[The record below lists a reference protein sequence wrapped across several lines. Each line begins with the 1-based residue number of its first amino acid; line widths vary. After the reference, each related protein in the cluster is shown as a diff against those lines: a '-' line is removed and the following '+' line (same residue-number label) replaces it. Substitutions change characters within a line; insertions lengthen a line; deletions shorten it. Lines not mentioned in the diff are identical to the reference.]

1 MVVIGSLLFSQFT
14 ATYSQFAGGETG
26 IDVSSVPTDL
36 RVYTAQGPGGDAYG
50 GVSVLFAELN
60 GAKIESDFW
69 GTGKVDKLIF
79 KVGTKSGDNARLFVG
94 DRELKLTPMDV
105 ITLRHFEGKYGV
117 SNAGTTRAELHLD
130 GTMHSAMFAESDLK
144 QVSTNNK
151 AHAKQSL
158 DSLADA
164 KGALD
169 EETTKIAFVIVDS
182 QKVTGVELNPG
193 GFARLQTERT
203 IGGDVTKNIPVSAVV
218 VDGKPL
224 DSYTYMDQPI
234 GLIQFTPTTQET
246 RQFNNETTGNV
257 TISFDENN
265 FDLSVW
271 YESWGKVDN
280 VFAVSDFV
288 GVLTYFKVGPREAR
302 LSLDGY
308 ARQIVSPQGAGAG
321 HNQTLLGGPLCVDEN
336 DPQTC
341 VSFPPPTMLL
351 QASPFFGVYTFTNI
365 RFTDLSTDDGV
376 IVLSRFDFGDGHL
389 NANLQNPGAND
400 PAYNEPVTIVHATHT
415 DLSGTLG
422 ITVKH
427 QYVDDGVYT
436 VTLTDTD
443 NTLLSNSTTLNITIL
458 NRAPVASFAFTPPFP
473 VDLSPVQF
481 SDTSTDMDGTI
492 VTRFW
497 DFGDGNTSAVQ
508 APIHSFAD
516 DGNYTVSVTVTD
528 DDGATNTTQTR
539 MYVGNQAPLASFT
552 RTPTVPFTSQTIQF
566 NDTSTD
572 ADGVIVS
579 LLWDFGDGNGSAA
592 SNPTHSYANSGN
604 YTVSLTV
611 TDDDGYSNTALVNLQ
626 VLNRGPVSDFSWS
639 PAVARRGEPVN
650 FTELA
655 SDPDGV
661 VVSYLWNFGD
671 TLPTSTDA
679 NPSHTFP
686 GSGAYS
692 VTLTVTDDDG
702 ATGSV
707 TKIVAVNRPP
717 SAQWTAN
724 SANVLTFETVY
735 MNATGSDPDGTI
747 VSWFWN
753 FGDASNSTIRNTT
766 HAYVNPGVYVVTL
779 TVTDDLGASASASAS
794 ITVRNRLPVASFTY
808 GPTVPQIGET
818 VFFTDTSTDPDGSIV
833 ARLWAF
839 SDTPTTDSGAIVN
852 HSFAS
857 AGQFTV
863 TLSVTDNSG
872 GSSTTNTTIRV
883 NAPPSADFNFNP
895 GSPIAAQVVEFHS
908 TALDVDGSVVTLDW
922 DFGDANGTASGPD
935 VNYSF
940 SAIGTYNV
948 TLTATDNDGGST
960 VIVHAVSVANGLPTA
975 DFTVATV
982 QPVENVAVQFIDA
995 STDPENLPL
1004 QYLWDFGDGSNSTA
1018 QSPSHAYTLSASYV
1032 VSLRV
1037 TDTGGATSTVSKTI
1051 RVYGGTNFDVE
1062 LRLVHSPGDRPFN
1075 LTSSVYA
1082 LAYVDLSTGAT
1093 LSTGDSEI
1101 AVTADGWANASFG
1114 IGEWGANDMLEV
1126 RLTINP
1132 GGTFV
1137 VARYQMGL
1145 ATRSVEV
1152 DPLRIALQKTYTII
1166 LDQDAEVGVVA
1177 STVGIVPVPPFETYD
1192 EGRSDSFNDPTKP
1205 VTGNV
1210 SVVFIDGVPVEGEA
1224 LVFDVSYTGAVRTV
1238 PVVETG
1244 MPPLTAR
1251 TDLKLDLTTDAGGR
1265 ATFTVGFDVDTGA
1278 GAGLY
1283 LPGWHL
1289 ISLNG
1294 WIVGSNLSPPTLPL
1308 RPQAG
1313 QNVVKAF
1320 YVSPEGAGTTHYD
1333 MT

>member
-14 ATYSQFAGGETG
+14 ATYTQFAGGETE

-36 RVYTAQGPGGDAYG
+36 RVYTAEGTGGDAYG
-50 GVSVLFAELN
+50 GVSVLLAELN

-69 GTGKVDKLIF
+69 GTGKVDKLVF
-79 KVGTKSGDNARLFVG
+79 KVGTKSGDNARLFIG

-144 QVSTNNK
+144 HVSTNNK
-151 AHAKQSL
+151 GSNRQSL
-158 DSLADA
+158 DALADA

-169 EETTKIAFVIVDS
+169 GETTKIAFVIIDS

-203 IGGDVTKNIPVSAVV
+203 IDGDTTKNIPVQWVKVDGETLDAYTYLDQPVRLIEFQTTMSAVS
-218 VDGKPL
+218 VDSP
-224 DSYTYMDQPI
+224 DPD
-234 GLIQFTPTTQET
+234 TTG
-246 RQFNNETTGNV
+246 ETT
-257 TISFDENN
+257 IIFDDND
-265 FDLSVW
+265 FDLSIA
-271 YESWGKVDN
+271 YTNPIS
-280 VFAVSDFV
+280 VSEFV
-288 GVLTYFKVGPREAR
+288 GVITFFKVGPREAR

-308 ARQIVSPQGAGAG
+308 ATDISPGPQGG
-321 HNQTLLGGPLCVDEN
+321 NVTLLGGPHCVDEN

-351 QASPFFGVYTFTNI
+351 QASPFFAVYTFTNI
-365 RFTDLSTDDGV
+365 TFTDLSTDDGV
-376 IVLSRFDFGDGHL
+376 IVLSRFDFGDSHD
-389 NANLQNPGAND
+389 NLEVDLDRNQ
-400 PAYNEPVTIVHATHT
+400 PVTVVHHSHAGPE
-415 DLSGTLG
+415 DLG
-422 ITVKH
+422 IRVTH
-427 QYVDDGVYT
+427 WYVDDGVYT

-497 DFGDGNTSAVQ
+497 DFGDGNTSAAQ
-508 APIHSFAD
+508 APIHSFGD
-516 DGNYTVSVTVTD
+516 DGNYTVSLTVTD
-528 DDGATNTTQTR
+528 DDGAANTTSTSI
-539 MYVGNQAPLASFT
+539 YVGNQAPVAGFT
-552 RTPTVPFTSQTIQF
+552 RTPMVPFTGQTIQF

-592 SNPTHSYANSGN
+592 STPTHSYANSGN
-604 YTVSLTV
+604 YTVSLTA
-611 TDDDGYSNTALVNLQ
+611 TDNDGYANTATANVQ
-626 VLNRGPVSDFSWS
+626 VLNQGPVSDFSWS
-639 PAVARRGEPVN
+639 PTVARRGDPVN
-650 FTELA
+650 FTQLA

-661 VVSYLWNFGD
+661 IVSYLWNFGD

-692 VTLTVTDDDG
+692 VTLIVTDDDG

-707 TKIVAVNRPP
+707 TKVVGVNRPP
-717 SAQWTAN
+717 SAQWTA
-724 SANVLTFETVY
+724 SSGNVFTFDTIY
-735 MNATGSDPDGTI
+735 MNATGSDPDGVI

-753 FGDASNSTIRNTT
+753 FGDGSNSTVRNTT
-766 HAYVNPGVYVVTL
+766 HAYVNPGVYLVTL

-794 ITVRNRLPVASFTY
+794 MTVRNRLPAASFTF
-808 GPTVPQIGET
+808 GPTVPQIGEA
-818 VFFTDTSTDPDGSIV
+818 VFFTDTSTDSDGSVV
-833 ARLWAF
+833 ARVWAF
-839 SDTPTTDSGAIVN
+839 SDTPNTQAGAVVN

-883 NAPPSADFNFNP
+883 NTPPSADFSFNP
-895 GSPIAAQVVEFHS
+895 SSPIAAQVVQFHS
-908 TALDVDGSVVTLDW
+908 IAIDVDGSVVSLGW
-922 DFGDANGTASGPD
+922 DFGDANGTASGAD

-940 SAIGTYNV
+940 AAIGTYSV

-960 VIVHAVSVANGLPTA
+960 VMVHQVAVANGLPVA
-975 DFTVATV
+975 DFTVATAV
-982 QPVENVAVQFIDA
+982 PVENVAVQFNDA
-995 STDPENLPL
+995 SSDPENLPL
-1004 QYLWDFGDGSNSTA
+1004 QYLWDFGDGSNSTD
-1018 QSPSHAYTLSASYV
+1018 QDPSHSYSLSASYV

-1037 TDTGGATSTVSKTI
+1037 TDSAGATATISKTI

-1062 LRLVHSPGDRPFN
+1062 LRLVHSPGDAPFN
-1075 LTSSVYA
+1075 LTSSIYA
-1082 LAYVDLSTGAT
+1082 LAYVDISTGAT
-1093 LSTGDSEI
+1093 LSTGASEI
-1101 AVTADGWANASFG
+1101 AVTADGWANASFAVG
-1114 IGEWGANDMLEV
+1114 DWGANDMLEV

-1137 VARYQMGL
+1137 VARYNMGL

-1152 DPLRIALQKTYTII
+1152 DPLRIALQKTYAII
-1166 LDQDAEVGVVA
+1166 LDQDAEVGLVA
-1177 STVGIVPVPPFETYD
+1177 STVGMAPVPPFESYD
-1192 EGRSDSFNDPTKP
+1192 EGRSDSFKDPAKP
-1205 VTGNV
+1205 ITGNV
-1210 SVVFIDGVPVEGEA
+1210 SVVFIDGVAVEGEA
-1224 LVFDVSYTGAVRTV
+1224 MVFDVSYTGAVRTL
-1238 PVVETG
+1238 PVLETG
-1244 MPPLTAR
+1244 VPPLTAR
-1251 TDLKLDLTTDAGGR
+1251 TDLKLDLVTDASGR
-1265 ATFTVGFDVDTGA
+1265 APFTVGFDVDTGA
-1278 GAGLY
+1278 GAGVY

-1294 WIVGSNLSPPTLPL
+1294 WVVGSQFNPPTLPI
-1308 RPQAG
+1308 RPQPG
-1313 QNVVKAF
+1313 MNVVKAF
-1320 YVSPEGAGTTHYD
+1320 HVSPEGAATTHYD